1 MPAIERDNLAGL
13 IPEPVSREIFQ
24 GVVESSSVLKV
35 GRRLPNMTSQTQ
47 SINVLDMLPIAYWVN
62 GDMGFKQT
70 AAQAWEKKTLH
81 AGELAVIVPI
91 PEAVLADSN
100 YDIWGEVKPRIVE
113 AMGRRIDEAI
123 LFGVGKPTI
132 WRKGIVPTAADA
144 NMVVTATSDLFADI
158 MGENGLIAKVEQN
171 GYLPTRILS
180 GISMRAKLRSLR
192 DEVGNPIFLR
202 SMQAAAQYD
211 LDGIPLTFPMNGA
224 WDESEALM
232 ITGDFSQ
239 LVFSIRQDVTY
250 KVLTEATIVDPT
262 TREVVYSLAQ
272 QDMVALRAVLRLAWE
287 IPNPVSAYRS
297 DLQTYSPFAVL
308 QTTLL
313 TEENFPKY
321 ALRADSFL
329 DLLTTGR
336 YEKDCLPEKAVEAVK
351 MAECAIAE
359 VCLNL
364 EQAETQS
371 DAAWRVQGEKVGNH
385 SVQFRNSAEII
396 EQTKKQ
402 IQEIATHYL
411 LRWGLL
417 YRGCGCG

>member
-13 IPEPVSREIFQ
+13 IPQPATREIFQ
-24 GVVESSSVLKV
+24 GVVESSAVLKV
-35 GRRLPNMTSQTQ
+35 GKRLPNMTAQTQ
-47 SINVLDMLPIAYWVN
+47 AINVLDMLPIAYWVD

-70 AAQAWEKKTLH
+70 AAQAWDKKRLY
-81 AGELAVIVPI
+81 AEELAVIVPI

-113 AMGRRIDEAI
+113 AMGRRIDEAVI
-123 LFGVGKPTI
+123 FGAGKPAN
-132 WRKGIVPTAADA
+132 WRDSILKTARDA
-144 NMVVTATSDLFADI
+144 GATVTATADLFADI

-308 QTTLL
+308 QT
-313 TEENFPKY
+313 E
-321 ALRADSFL
+321 
-329 DLLTTGR
+329 
-336 YEKDCLPEKAVEAVK
+336 
-351 MAECAIAE
+351 
-359 VCLNL
+359 
-364 EQAETQS
+364 
-371 DAAWRVQGEKVGNH
+371 
-385 SVQFRNSAEII
+385 
-396 EQTKKQ
+396 
-402 IQEIATHYL
+402 
-411 LRWGLL
+411 
-417 YRGCGCG
+417 

>member
-1 MPAIERDNLAGL
+1 MPSIERDNLAGL
-13 IPEPVSREIFQ
+13 IPQPATREIFQ
-24 GVVESSSVLKV
+24 GVVESSAVLKV
-35 GRRLPNMTSQTQ
+35 GKRLPNMTAQTQ
-47 SINVLDMLPIAYWVN
+47 AINVLDMLPIAYWVD

-70 AAQAWEKKTLH
+70 AAQAWDKKRLY
-81 AGELAVIVPI
+81 AEELAVIVPI

-113 AMGRRIDEAI
+113 AMGRRIDEAVI
-123 LFGVGKPTI
+123 FGAGKPAN
-132 WRKGIVPTAADA
+132 WRDSILKTARDA
-144 NMVVTATSDLFADI
+144 GATVTATADLFADI

-224 WDESEALM
+224 WDEDEALM

-308 QTTLL
+308 QT
-313 TEENFPKY
+313 E
-321 ALRADSFL
+321 
-329 DLLTTGR
+329 
-336 YEKDCLPEKAVEAVK
+336 
-351 MAECAIAE
+351 
-359 VCLNL
+359 
-364 EQAETQS
+364 
-371 DAAWRVQGEKVGNH
+371 
-385 SVQFRNSAEII
+385 
-396 EQTKKQ
+396 
-402 IQEIATHYL
+402 
-411 LRWGLL
+411 
-417 YRGCGCG
+417 